1 MDCISSK
8 ARTCCII
15 GRRNLIKGYEPAIE
29 RELEALLVGGIN
41 HFLFCGLGPFERACL
56 RALHT
61 LRTRYFFT
69 SRFKTVLFSDD
80 PALIEQWRL
89 SFDQVYRLFPP
100 QNFSGIGLNHFTIGQ
115 SGYMVYFSKQHE
127 YGGAYSVVRFG
138 LDRGLRPIN
147 IAVRKKQN
155 DNS

>member
-100 QNFSGIGLNHFTIGQ
+100 QNFSGIGLF
-115 SGYMVYFSKQHE
+115 FCKRPE
-127 YGGAYSVVRFG
+127 YGGAYSVVRLG
-138 LDRGLRPIN
+138 LDGGLCPIN
-147 IAVRKKQN
+147 SAFRKKQN